1 LKGVTIWTQ
10 EQDAA
15 LAAIAKSG
23 RRVTWPELVAA
34 FKGVSVNTLRRHAL
48 KARLKLNIVRPGI
61 KQPLTGGIDHDALSR
76 ILGGTKAVDL

>member
-23 RRVTWPELVAA
+23 KRVTWPELIAA
-34 FKGVSVNTLRRHAL
+34 FKGTSINTLRRHAL
-48 KARLKLNIVRPGI
+48 KARLKLNIVRPDVR
-61 KQPLTGGIDHDALSR
+61 QPATGGVDHDALAR
-76 ILGGTKAVDL
+76 ILGQLRRTK